1 LAATVAVAVRR
12 EFAATTGFFTWV
24 DWSATGVER
33 DGLDDTNDLSTSQ
46 GVQLRV
52 RATAN
57 TTF

>member
-1 LAATVAVAVRR
+1 
-12 EFAATTGFFTWV
+12 
-24 DWSATGVER
+24 VER